1 MARLSDEE
9 IDQRLSELD
18 GWERDGDAIKRA
30 FKLDDFKGS
39 VDFVN
44 RLTPEAEEMNHHPD
58 LAISW
63 NEVTVTITSH
73 SEGGLT
79 ANDFELARRIATL
92 APAAE

>member
-9 IDQRLSELD
+9 IEEALVSCD
-18 GWERDGDAIKRA
+18 GWRREGDKIVKEFDRG
-30 FKLDDFKGS
+30 DFAGS

-44 RLTPEAEEMNHHPD
+44 AIAPGAEEMNHHPD

-63 NEVTVTITSH
+63 STVTVTITTH

-79 ANDFELARRIATL
+79 SDDFELARKVE
-92 APAAE
+92 AAA

>member
-1 MARLSDEE
+1 MARLNDQE
-9 IDQRLSELD
+9 IDERLAGLD
-18 GWERDGDAIKRA
+18 GWERDGDAIRRA

-44 RLTPEAEEMNHHPD
+44 RLTPEAEAMNHHPD

-79 ANDFELARRIATL
+79 ANDFELARKIDSVA
-92 APAAE
+92 